1 MSQTDLPTSSTTD
14 PDVRRRR
21 AIRGAFFGFLIDS
34 FDIYL
39 PSIALLPAMI
49 FFTQGLDVAQTAL
62 VTGVTFASTLIGR
75 PVGAFLFGHFA
86 DRIGRKRTGAIAIY
100 GFSVVT
106 LLIALLPGAQMIG
119 GVAAITLL
127 LVLRFV
133 DGIFLGGE
141 YTAATPMAIEYA
153 KVNRR
158 GLVGGMIQSSSTI
171 GYWAIALFTFIA
183 LQIAPASDI
192 NSPYVQWGW
201 RIPFILGAIFAFITA
216 HYLRKDVEES
226 VIWENAERSKNPI
239 RELATKKNGKAFI
252 LVFVMMTGVFFMVNM
267 VGSVLPQYVLAQKGF
282 TPTLFTLT
290 LIFSNILVPF
300 TYWISGRLSDSFG
313 RKPILISAGILVVV
327 VQGALFGILG
337 MAQLGLPL
345 TILVVFFIEAI
356 NGYVIGTIPSF
367 INESFPT
374 PVRSSGWGIGYS
386 LAVVI
391 PGFFAFYQVG
401 LTTFLPLGLTASV
414 LAGFGGVLIIVAVA
428 LSRETRGIDLI
439 TGEMPQKFSIKETV

>member
-1 MSQTDLPTSSTTD
+1 
-14 PDVRRRR
+14 
-21 AIRGAFFGFLIDS
+21 
-34 FDIYL
+34 
-39 PSIALLPAMI
+39 
-49 FFTQGLDVAQTAL
+49 
-62 VTGVTFASTLIGR
+62 
-75 PVGAFLFGHFA
+75 
-86 DRIGRKRTGAIAIY
+86 
-100 GFSVVT
+100 
-106 LLIALLPGAQMIG
+106 MIG

-428 LSRETRGIDLI
+428 LSRETRGIDLL